1 MMLSPPAAIRSATP
15 AGQRSLAP
23 DLARGTMLLLIA
35 LAHAHMFISHEQ
47 TGFRGYAVD
56 AEPFE
61 RLLTGV
67 QVLLIDGR
75 ALPMFAAL
83 FGYGLVRLV
92 DRQTRNGAA
101 WPEARRIV
109 RRRSAWLLAF
119 GFAHALLLFFGDILA
134 AYGFVGLLFTG
145 LLVARDR
152 TLLKIT
158 ALVSIAHIAV
168 VALLGLSAEAA
179 DHRTE
184 QATTIADPLAALGMR
199 LMTWSALTPTFY
211 LVSILPAFA
220 LGIWAA
226 RRRVLDEPGRHRRLL
241 TRTALW
247 GIAISL
253 AGGTPLM
260 LAETQ
265 VWEPGTAAAVSVYAL
280 HSVTGLAA
288 GLGYAALI
296 ALIADRQATRTP
308 GPLTRALAACGQR
321 SLTCYLLQSV
331 AFVALFSPWAA
342 GLGTELSDS
351 AASGIAVIVWAATVA
366 IAAAMARAGNRGPFE
381 TLLRR
386 LTYRRERAV
395 AS

>member
-1 MMLSPPAAIRSATP
+1 M
-15 AGQRSLAP
+15 
-23 DLARGTMLLLIA
+23 
-35 LAHAHMFISHEQ
+35 
-47 TGFRGYAVD
+47 
-56 AEPFE
+56 
-61 RLLTGV
+61 
-67 QVLLIDGR
+67 
-75 ALPMFAAL
+75 
-83 FGYGLVRLV
+83 
-92 DRQTRNGAA
+92 
-101 WPEARRIV
+101 
-109 RRRSAWLLAF
+109 
-119 GFAHALLLFFGDILA
+119 
-134 AYGFVGLLFTG
+134 
-145 LLVARDR
+145 
-152 TLLKIT
+152 
-158 ALVSIAHIAV
+158 
-168 VALLGLSAEAA
+168 
-179 DHRTE
+179 
-184 QATTIADPLAALGMR
+184 
-199 LMTWSALTPTFY
+199 
-211 LVSILPAFA
+211 SILPAFA
-220 LGIWAA
+220 FGIWAA

-241 TRTALW
+241 TRTAWW

-296 ALIADRQATRTP
+296 ALIADRQAARTP

-366 IAAAMARAGNRGPFE
+366 IAAAMARVGNRGPFE
-381 TLLRR
+381 SLLRR

>member
-1 MMLSPPAAIRSATP
+1 MTLSPPAIRSATP
-15 AGQRSLAP
+15 AAQRSLAP
-23 DLARGTMLLLIA
+23 DLARGAMLLLIA
-35 LAHAHMFISHEQ
+35 LAHAHMFIRHDQ

-56 AEPFE
+56 AAPLE

-92 DRQTRNGAA
+92 DRQARTGAA

-109 RRRSAWLLAF
+109 RRRSAWLLVF

-145 LLVARDR
+145 MLVARDR
-152 TLLKIT
+152 TLFKIA
-158 ALVSIAHIAV
+158 ALTSLAHIAV

-184 QATTIADPLAALGMR
+184 QPTTIADPLAALAMR

-226 RRRVLDEPGRHRRLL
+226 RRRILDEPGRHRRLL

-247 GIAISL
+247 GTVISL
-253 AGGTPLM
+253 IGGTPLM

-265 VWEPGTAAAVSVYAL
+265 LWHPDTPVAVAVYAL

-296 ALIADRQATRTP
+296 GLIADRRSARTP
-308 GPLTRALAACGQR
+308 GPVTRALAACGQR

-331 AFVALFSPWAA
+331 AFVAVFSPLTA
-342 GLGTELSDS
+342 GLGTELSDA
-351 AASGIAVIVWAATVA
+351 AASGIAVAVWAATVA
-366 IAAAMARAGNRGPFE
+366 IAAAMAHHGIRGPFE

-386 LTYRRERAV
+386 LTYPRP
-395 AS
+395 